1 MNAIVP
7 AEQTERTERQSYQ
20 VIDPIPVLD
29 TARFEHMQRIAKV
42 MAASSLIPDA
52 LCMTGTKNN
61 KQRLS
66 DQVIFANCFLVV
78 NQAVRW
84 DMDPFAVAQCVSVV
98 HGKLCYEGKLI
109 AAVLEAK
116 VGVRLIPEY
125 DAGKGKD
132 LKVTIY
138 AYDENNAPITN
149 PRTKD
154 PLTVSGTVSEWE
166 TSGDGS
172 PWGAQ
177 KNWRRQLL
185 YRGTREWARWF
196 RPEILLGVYS
206 DDELDELSSISRSS
220 RARDVTPSRE
230 PPPPSHVEPP
240 PPTTTPDHPAPMIE
254 NNPSIP
260 LDPIPPAPEEVH
272 IPFNNA
278 GLRAT
283 HEYVTEQ
290 SMKEPAFDDRKTPE
304 ARDPD
309 RVVETFE
316 EAADAALDSSDLFEA
331 WQSIVEPV
339 KDDLFPPDLKRCE
352 EKYHRALSRF
362 QK

>member
-7 AEQTERTERQSYQ
+7 AEQTERTARQSYQ
-20 VIDPIPVLD
+20 VIDPIPTLD
-29 TARFEHMQRIAKV
+29 TARFEHMMRIAKV
-42 MAASSLIPDA
+42 MATSSLCPDA
-52 LCMTGTKNN
+52 LCMKKVEGQKNPVA
-61 KQRLS
+61 LPYET
-66 DQVIFANCFLVV
+66 VLANCFLVV

-84 DMDPFAVAQCVSVV
+84 GMDPFAVAQCVSVV

-109 AAVLEAK
+109 AAVIEVK
-116 VGVRLIPEY
+116 VGIRLTYQWNDKTGDALGVTVTGKYSDEPE
-125 DAGKGKD
+125 
-132 LKVTIY
+132 
-138 AYDENNAPITN
+138 
-149 PRTKD
+149 PR
-154 PLTVSGTVSEWE
+154 TVSGDVGGWKT
-166 TSGDGS
+166 TGTNS
-172 PWGAQ
+172 PWP
-177 KNWRRQLL
+177 KDPRKQLA
-185 YRGTREWARWF
+185 YRGAREWGRLHA
-196 RPEILLGVYS
+196 PAVMLGVYS
-206 DDELDELSSISRSS
+206 DDEMDNLSSASRSS
-220 RARDVTPSRE
+220 RARDVTSSRE
-230 PPPPSHVEPP
+230 PPPLSPVEPP
-240 PPTTTPDHPAPMIE
+240 APTTTPEPPAPMIE

-283 HEYVTEQ
+283 REYAVEQ
-290 SMKEPAFDDRKTPE
+290 SMKEPAFEDRKTPE